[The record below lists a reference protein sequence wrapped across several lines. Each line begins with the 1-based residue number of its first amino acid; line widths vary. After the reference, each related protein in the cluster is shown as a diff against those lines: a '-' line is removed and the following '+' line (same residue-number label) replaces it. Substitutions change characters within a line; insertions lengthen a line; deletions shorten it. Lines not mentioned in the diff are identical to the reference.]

1 MFARLLIL
9 TKAYQL
15 AAQQAALPRR
25 TVVKLTQAEWD
36 ELNEDAQFK
45 LAYAGKDYVEMNGV
59 VITILQPVKLA
70 ATSDTAARADTPH
83 G

>member
-36 ELNEDAQFK
+36 ELNEDEQFRSV
-45 LAYAGKDYVEMNGV
+45 YAGRNYIEMNGC
-59 VITILQPVKLA
+59 VITLMQPAPVK
-70 ATSDTAARADTPH
+70 TAEASS
-83 G
+83 